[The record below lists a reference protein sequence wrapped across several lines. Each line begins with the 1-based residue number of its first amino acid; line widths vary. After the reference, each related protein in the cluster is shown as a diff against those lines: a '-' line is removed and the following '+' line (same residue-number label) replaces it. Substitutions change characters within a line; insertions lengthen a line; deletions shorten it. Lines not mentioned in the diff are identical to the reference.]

1 LDAVLGETWVV
12 PIGVALV
19 LGAGALLR
27 EVNDSAWRDAGA
39 VLLPVGVVALVLIS
53 VARGARHR

>member
-1 LDAVLGETWVV
+1 MV